1 MSFEFD
7 IPVCG
12 GCNANPELP
21 VTYGISAI
29 KKEELKMPN
38 PDESPAVQSMKQ
50 EQAEQRKRSR
60 KGELEKGL
68 EDTFPASDP
77 VSLTHTTAPSGR
89 VDAEAAERV
98 QRQRDLESP
107 DERSPLVDE
116 ALAAHRKRSEASGG
130 EIRPLRSEVSRL
142 SGAATDLASD
152 TARVAK
158 VQARTLVYEIEE
170 HVRARP
176 LTAVGIVAA
185 VAYLWGATR

>member
-1 MSFEFD
+1 
-7 IPVCG
+7 
-12 GCNANPELP
+12 
-21 VTYGISAI
+21 
-29 KKEELKMPN
+29 MPN
-38 PDESPAVQSMKQ
+38 PDESPAVQSMKR

-77 VSLTHTTAPSGR
+77 VSVTHTTAPSGR

-98 QRQRDLESP
+98 QRQRDPETP
-107 DERSPLVDE
+107 DEKSPLADE
-116 ALAAHRKRSEASGG
+116 VLAANRKRSEVSRG
-130 EIRPLRSEVSRL
+130 EIKALRSEVSRL
-142 SGAATDLASD
+142 SESATGLASG
-152 TARVAK
+152 TARIAK
-158 VQARTLVYEIEE
+158 VQARSFVYEIEE